1 MNYFSKQHKY
11 NSLNQY
17 LKTKYNSKVFKIS
30 LNGNFTCPNR
40 DGSKG
45 FGGCIF
51 CSAKGS
57 GEFAG
62 NPKDDLLKQFNTQKE
77 IMAKKWKNGKYIIY
91 FQANTNTYAPLEKL
105 KTLFDYAIHLDPNI
119 VALSIG
125 TRPDCLDDQII
136 EYLKELNNKIP
147 VWVELGLQTIHSET
161 MEYLNLCYTL
171 ADFKQAVKKLR
182 EAKLEVITHIINGLP
197 NETPEMMLETVM
209 FLNTQ
214 DIQGLKIHSLFILNK
229 TPLGNIYLTKPFKIL
244 TLDEYVSIT
253 SKQITLLNANIII
266 HRLTGDAPKD
276 ELIEPLWSLKKLVV
290 MNEIDKYMKI
300 NNLYQGMKKEL

>member
-11 NSLNQY
+11 NSLDQY

-105 KTLFDYAIHLDPNI
+105 KTHFDYAINLDPNI

-147 VWVELGLQTIHSET
+147 VWVELGLQTSHSET

-229 TPLGNIYLTKPFKIL
+229 TKLGNIYLTKPFKIL